1 MHRII
6 RNDIYIGAD
15 GRKSLFDLE
24 VPENWNN
31 KLIIF
36 LHGYMGFKDWG
47 AWHLVQSFFTA
58 SGYAFLKYNVSHNGG
73 TVENGIDFPDLEA
86 FSKNTYIKE
95 LIDFEAILNTVQL
108 HFEEIPDIY
117 LIGHSRGGGIAL
129 LNSDNGFIKKIVTWA
144 AISDIRSRF
153 PKGKELEYWESDG
166 YLFKLNSRTKQQMP
180 HQFVQYSSFLE
191 NNERLNIMDY
201 CKRSTTPTLVVHGD
215 ADESVSI
222 NEGKD
227 IARWLGAELE
237 VIPGAQ
243 HTFGTS
249 HPWDSSVLPKAMQL
263 TCEKTMQFFK
273 GIEDI
278 DQERSEIN
286 SLLADLV
293 KLAKSD
299 NEVRENEFQ
308 FLLSIASQLGVTKE
322 EFLAIFKSYIEFNP
336 PKLEF
341 DRIVQLQRLILLMNV
356 DLHVDEKEIEL
367 IKDLGIKM
375 GLHPSATNE
384 VLARMH
390 EYPNKIIPP
399 DILLG
404 IFNTFHN

>member
-1 MHRII
+1 MHKIVK
-6 RNDIYIGAD
+6 NEIYVGAD

-24 VPENWNN
+24 IPTNWNN

-36 LHGYMGFKDWG
+36 IHGYMGFKDWG
-47 AWHLVQSFFTA
+47 AWNLVQNFFVKE
-58 SGYAFLKYNVSHNGG
+58 GFGFLKYNVSHNGG
-73 TVENGIDFPDLEA
+73 TIENGIDFPDLEA
-86 FSKNTYIKE
+86 FSRNTYINE
-95 LIDFEAILNTVQL
+95 IRDFEAILGVVES
-108 HFEEIPDIY
+108 HFNDIPDIY

-129 LNSDNGFIKKIVTWA
+129 LNSDNGFVKKIATWA

-153 PKGKELEYWESDG
+153 PEGDELKFWEEDG
-166 YLFKLNSRTKQQMP
+166 YMFKLNSRTKQQMP
-180 HQFVQYSSFLE
+180 LQYLQYTSFIE
-191 NNERLNIMDY
+191 NKERLNIMGY
-201 CKRSTTPTLVVHGD
+201 CKRSTTPTLVIHGD

-222 NEGKD
+222 QEGKD
-227 IARWLGAELE
+227 IARWLNTNLE
-237 VIPGAQ
+237 IIQDTQ
-243 HTFGTS
+243 HTFDTVQ
-249 HPWDSSVLPKAMQL
+249 PWESSELPEAL
-263 TCEKTMQFFK
+263 HVVCLKTLHFFK
-273 GIEDI
+273 GEDKE
-278 DQERSEIN
+278 DHEKSEIN
-286 SLLADLV
+286 SMLADLV

-299 NEVRENEFQ
+299 DEVRENEFQ

-322 EFLAIFKSYIEFNP
+322 EFLEIFRTYIEFNP

-356 DLHVDEKEIEL
+356 DLHVDDNEINM

-384 VLARMH
+384 VLARMY

-399 DILLG
+399 DVLLG